1 MDTKLTKKA
10 FLDVYEKTFGN
21 ITQSCK
27 LVGIV
32 RQTYYNW
39 EKNDAEFKQQLIN
52 IEPKERF
59 LDFLEN
65 KLVDKIND
73 GDTTSLI
80 FALKTK
86 AKIRGYVE
94 RQEITG
100 AEGLPN
106 DIRINI
112 IESGETIHD

>member
-10 FLDVYEKTFGN
+10 FLDAYERSFGN
-21 ITQSCK
+21 ISASCK
-27 LVGIV
+27 AVGIV

-39 EKNDAEFKQQLIN
+39 IKDDSDFQQQLLD

-59 LDFLEN
+59 MDFLEN
-65 KLVDKIND
+65 KLVDKINS
-73 GDTTSLI
+73 GDTASLI

-86 AKIRGYVE
+86 AKPRGYVE

-100 AEGLPN
+100 AEGYPTEIEL
-106 DIRINI
+106 NI
-112 IESGETIHD
+112 IKSNAD